1 MITASAKLRY
11 LKITPRKARFVVD
24 TIRGCSV
31 NVAEARLLVSSQRSS
46 APILKLL
53 RSAVANARQ
62 NAKLD
67 PAKLVIQEIRVD
79 QGPKTGRWMPRAR
92 GSAGLIER
100 KSCHISIVLAESA
113 TVASP
118 RYTIVAPSH
127 PAKKKKHEHKK
138 TGKEK
143 TPTAATGT
151 DDTEKHGEVGSV
163 RQVQDKPAA
172 KPGKGYLKR
181 MFRRKSV

>member
-31 NVAEARLLVSSQRSS
+31 NVAEARLLVSPQRSS

-92 GSAGLIER
+92 GSAGQIER
-100 KSCHISIVLAESA
+100 KSCHISIVLVEAA
-113 TVASP
+113 TATSP
-118 RYTIVAPSH
+118 RYMIVAPVHS
-127 PAKKKKHEHKK
+127 PKKKHEHKHA
-138 TGKEK
+138 GKEK
-143 TPTAATGT
+143 DKEKAADAGGRSPEA
-151 DDTEKHGEVGSV
+151 TE
-163 RQVQDKPAA
+163 DKAA
-172 KPGKGYLKR
+172 PKPGKGYLKR
-181 MFRRKSV
+181 IFRRKSV

>member
-1 MITASAKLRY
+1 MITATAKLRY

-31 NVAEARLLVSSQRSS
+31 NVAEARLLVSPQRSS

-67 PAKLVIQEIRVD
+67 PAKLVITEIRVD

-113 TVASP
+113 TVKLP
-118 RYTIVAPSH
+118 RYTIVAPAH
-127 PAKKKKHEHKK
+127 PMKKKHEHKK
-138 TGKEK
+138 AGKRKVPHAAAETG
-143 TPTAATGT
+143 
-151 DDTEKHGEVGSV
+151 DTEKHDEVGPV
-163 RQVQDKPAA
+163 P